1 MDATRKEAD
10 ALGAKAR
17 WGSVAYTGTAFAPS
31 DRTYEGV
38 NSRVLNYTHRADS
51 GEYPS
56 AFSRGQLAN
65 LVPLIL
71 SAMWEAA
78 FAKEA
83 GPLSTWSN

>member
-1 MDATRKEAD
+1 MDATRNEANS
-10 ALGAKAR
+10 LGGKAR

-31 DRTYEGV
+31 DRTYGGV
-38 NSRVLNYTHRADS
+38 NSRILNYTHRADS
-51 GEYPS
+51 GDHPA

-78 FAKEA
+78 FAQEA